1 MCLIA
6 FAWNAHPRYTL
17 VLAANRDEQHER
29 PTAAAG
35 RWDDAPDVYGG
46 RDLRQGGSWLALN
59 RNRRLAAVTNVRE
72 PVRLEGLKSRGQLV
86 RDFVVGDGCAV
97 TEAELRRM
105 DGSDYGPFNLLLWD
119 GLELVLAS
127 NRPEPA
133 WTTLSSGIHGISNG
147 AVDEPWPK
155 VRRLTA
161 RLRSWLEAQPATA
174 ATADP
179 SPLFAALADSET
191 APDAELPD
199 TGVGIEAERRLS
211 PPFIRGSAYG
221 TRASTV
227 LLIGRDGRASLV
239 ERNFGPEGVD
249 AGERRIDLQLAA
261 AGRCASA

>member
-17 VLAANRDEQHER
+17 VLTANRDEQHER

-174 ATADP
+174 A
-179 SPLFAALADSET
+179 
-191 APDAELPD
+191 
-199 TGVGIEAERRLS
+199 V
-211 PPFIRGSAYG
+211 RGPGGQRDG
-221 TRASTV
+221 TRRGTPGYRRRHRS
-227 LLIGRDGRASLV
+227 RAAPVAAVHPRQRL
-239 ERNFGPEGVD
+239 RHPRQHGAADRP
-249 AGERRIDLQLAA
+249 RRSRQP
-261 AGRCASA
+261 G